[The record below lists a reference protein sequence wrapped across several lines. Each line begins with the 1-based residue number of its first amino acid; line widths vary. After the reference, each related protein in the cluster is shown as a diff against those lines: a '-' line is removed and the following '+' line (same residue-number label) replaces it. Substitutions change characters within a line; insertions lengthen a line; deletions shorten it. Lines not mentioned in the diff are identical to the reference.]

1 MPGFEDE
8 ILNSLLWDENDGIL
22 WAGTRQG
29 LIQVINSGN
38 EWGISKKLTAM
49 DSGLASD
56 HVTVLELDHDSG
68 KRNLW
73 IGTPCGLSC
82 YTYQG

>member
-1 MPGFEDE
+1 
-8 ILNSLLWDENDGIL
+8 
-22 WAGTRQG
+22 
-29 LIQVINSGN
+29 
-38 EWGISKKLTAM
+38 M

-56 HVTVLELDHDSG
+56 HVTVLELDCEEPG

-82 YTYQG
+82 YTYRFSDNYQEICRFKESHL